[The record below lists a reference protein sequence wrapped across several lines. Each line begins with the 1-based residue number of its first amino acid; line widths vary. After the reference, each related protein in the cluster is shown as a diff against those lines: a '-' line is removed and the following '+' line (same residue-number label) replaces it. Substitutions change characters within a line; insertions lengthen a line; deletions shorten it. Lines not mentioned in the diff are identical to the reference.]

1 MSEPVQTRGHSM
13 SGTALGVPANLPGA
27 LERAGR
33 IVALA
38 GAVLPLLLIGGV
50 KFTPVE
56 IAALRPLIGGTP
68 WLSWLYPLL
77 GENGASYALG
87 IVELAAGFLLLT
99 APWSARAGL
108 IGGVLA
114 TVTFFV
120 TSTLLFAPLPVWDDR
135 IGGFPALGPLGQ
147 FLIKDIALLGI
158 SLVVAGECLAQIRR
172 RRAEPVLH

>member
-1 MSEPVQTRGHSM
+1 M